1 MLLGPKFGMRHV
13 QALLIFLAIVSAFVG
28 RYNVAVA
35 VVAMTKTHSSGVKG
49 DDSVNPN
56 FPVKSQ

>member
-1 MLLGPKFGMRHV
+1 MRHV